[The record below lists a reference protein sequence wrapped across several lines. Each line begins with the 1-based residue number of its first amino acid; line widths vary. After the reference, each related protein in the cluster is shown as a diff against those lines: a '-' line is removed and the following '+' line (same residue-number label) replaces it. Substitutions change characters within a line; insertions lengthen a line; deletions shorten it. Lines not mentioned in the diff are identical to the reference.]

1 MELLILGGTRFLGRH
16 LVEAALG
23 RGHRVTLFNRG
34 LSGPGL
40 FPDVERLVGDRD
52 GDLSALRGR
61 RWAAAIDPCGYV
73 PRLVRAS
80 ASLLADAVNHYAFVS
95 SISVYSEP
103 LAPGAGEGAP
113 VQELPDPL
121 VEEVTGET
129 YGGLK
134 VLCERAAEGRCR
146 AEC

>member
-16 LVEAALG
+16 LVEAELG
-23 RGHRVTLFNRG
+23 SGHRVTLFNQG
-34 LSGPGL
+34 LSGPRL

-80 ASLLADAVNHYAFVS
+80 ASLLADAVDHYAFVS

-103 LAPGAGEGAP
+103 TAPG
-113 VQELPDPL
+113 
-121 VEEVTGET
+121 
-129 YGGLK
+129 
-134 VLCERAAEGRCR
+134 ERVRRCKNSLTLWSRRSRVRLTAVSRCCASGPRRGRCR